1 MSPGGLRIGAAML
14 LTAPF
19 VPMLFQGEEWGASTP
34 FQYFTD
40 HQEPELARAVSEG
53 RTREFAAFGWKPE
66 EIPDPQDPATFERS
80 KLDWSQMAREPHQS
94 ILRWYRRLIELRSR
108 FPELRDGKL
117 DRVEVSY
124 DEQARWLVM
133 TRAPISV
140 ALNLDQSS
148 RTVPLEG
155 LGSRRLLMASDELI
169 VLTTEAVN
177 LPPDSVAIIG
187 PA

>member
-1 MSPGGLRIGAAML
+1 
-14 LTAPF
+14 
-19 VPMLFQGEEWGASTP
+19 
-34 FQYFTD
+34 
-40 HQEPELARAVSEG
+40 
-53 RTREFAAFGWKPE
+53 
-66 EIPDPQDPATFERS
+66 
-80 KLDWSQMAREPHQS
+80 
-94 ILRWYRRLIELRSR
+94 LRSR